1 MNKAYKLLHKH
12 WGFST
17 FRTPQEEIINAVS
30 EKQDVFVLL
39 PTGAG
44 KSLCYQ
50 LPALLHDG
58 ICLVISPLIALME
71 DQVKSLQEK
80 GIKAL
85 ALSSKLNRHETI
97 IAFDN
102 LTHGN
107 YKFLYLSPEKLQ
119 SEFIQEKISQ
129 LHLNLIAIDEVHC
142 ISQWGHDFRPA
153 YLKIPLLTAL
163 HPETSKIVLTA
174 TATALVQKDIIEN
187 LQLHKAKIFKG
198 SYYRKNLCIRIHK
211 TENIRQGL
219 VKLVKSIDEPSIIY
233 VGSRKNAKY
242 YAELLRQNDIKATYY
257 HGGLSNEEK
266 SNSLQQWKSET
277 YRVMVATNAFGMG
290 VDKSNV
296 RLIVHTH
303 IPNSIESYMQE
314 IGRAGRDDKK
324 AWAYLLYNDHSVYES
339 NRLIEKSVVNPID
352 CKMIFTKLNDYYQ
365 IAMGEFTEQL
375 FDFDMQEFAFRYGFS
390 YNKVFYA
397 LNHLHNDHIIFLD
410 QGYSKSSGIRVIDH
424 TDNLY
429 QIQKSNSDTSKVL
442 QILLRSYGGIMDQFI
457 SINEKFIGQK
467 LVRSKPE
474 IIQILK
480 RLEKDEVIL
489 YKRASNHMTIKFL
502 VPREDNFIYHTISGH
517 IKSRNNAKLK
527 KASALKDLIN
537 NTITCR
543 QILLLDYF
551 SEKLKTP
558 CGQCDICLANQ
569 PALNLDKETISE
581 NIIKLLNAHKKLNT
595 NELSD
600 KLNIE
605 KKLIIKTLEILV
617 EKKTID
623 LDLQNKFYLKK

>member
-1 MNKAYKLLHKH
+1 MDKTSKLLHKY

-17 FRTPQEEIINAVS
+17 FRKPQKEIINAVL
-30 EKQDVFVLL
+30 ENQDAFVLL

-50 LPALLHDG
+50 LPALLNDG

-71 DQVKSLQEK
+71 DQVKSLEEK

-163 HPETSKIVLTA
+163 YPKIPKIALTA
-174 TATALVQKDIIEN
+174 TATELVQKDIIEN
-187 LQLHKAKIFKG
+187 LELHQAKLFKG
-198 SYYRKNLCIRIHK
+198 SYYRKNLSIRIHK

-219 VKLVKSIDEPSIIY
+219 LELVKAIDKPSIIY

-242 YAELLRQNDIKATYY
+242 YAELLKQNDINVTYY

-266 SNSLQQWKSET
+266 SKSLEQWKTELSK
-277 YRVMVATNAFGMG
+277 VMVATNAFGMG
-290 VDKSNV
+290 VDKANV
-296 RLIVHTH
+296 RLIIHAH
-303 IPNSIESYMQE
+303 IPTSIENYMQE
-314 IGRAGRDDKK
+314 IGRAGRDHEK
-324 AWAYLLYNDHSVYES
+324 AWTYLLYNDHSIYENDS
-339 NRLIEKSVVNPID
+339 LIEKSVVSPLD
-352 CKMIFTKLNDYYQ
+352 CKTIFTKLNDYYQ
-365 IAMGEFTEQL
+365 IAMGELNEQL
-375 FDFDMQEFAFRYGFS
+375 FDFDMQEFASRYHFS
-390 YNKVFYA
+390 YNKVYYA
-397 LNHLHNDHIIFLD
+397 LNHLHNEHIIFLD
-410 QGYSKSSGIRVIDH
+410 QGYSKSSRVRVIDH

-429 QIQKSNSDTSKVL
+429 EIQKNNKDTSNVL
-442 QILLRSYGGIMDQFI
+442 QVLLRSYGGIIDQFI

-467 LVRSKPE
+467 LSRSKQE
-474 IIQILK
+474 IIQILN
-480 RLEKDEVIL
+480 RLEKDDVIL
-489 YKRASNHMTIKFL
+489 YKRASNNMTLKFL
-502 VPREDNFIYHTISGH
+502 VPREDNYIYHTISEH
-517 IKSRNNAKLK
+517 IKNRNNTKLK
-527 KASALKDLIN
+527 KASDFKELIHN
-537 NTITCR
+537 KLTCR

-551 SEKLKTP
+551 SEKLRTP

-569 PALNLDKETISE
+569 PASNLDEETISK
-581 NIIKLLNAHKKLNT
+581 NIVRLLNENKKLNV
-595 NELSD
+595 NELSTH
-600 KLNIE
+600 LRVE
-605 KKLIIKTLEILV
+605 KKQIIKTLEILV

-623 LDLQNKFYLKK
+623 LDLQNKFYLK